1 MSTLHFPEWFYPPGI
16 DIKITP
22 EAAVVSDVGIGA
34 IPDYLR
40 DEVKK
45 AVVCIHRRDEEG

>member
-1 MSTLHFPEWFYPPGI
+1 MIFPPGV

-34 IPDYLR
+34 IPDYQR

-45 AVVCIHRRDEEG
+45 AVVSIHRKDAEG